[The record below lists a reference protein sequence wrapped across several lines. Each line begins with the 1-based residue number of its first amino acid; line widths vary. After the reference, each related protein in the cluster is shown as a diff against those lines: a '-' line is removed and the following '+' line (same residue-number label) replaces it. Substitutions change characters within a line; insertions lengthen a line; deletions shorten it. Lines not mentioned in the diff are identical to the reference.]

1 VNLLL
6 DTCTFLWVITDD
18 PALSPH
24 ARELVSDPALRV
36 FLSPVSA
43 WEITV
48 KVALG
53 RLQLAGSPTEL
64 IPAERRRH
72 GIETLELE
80 EAAALHLT
88 KLPDLHR
95 DPFDRMLICQ
105 AAVHGLVLLTP
116 DEQIRRYPVATAW

>member
-6 DTCTFLWVITDD
+6 DTCTFLWVIADD

-24 ARELVSDPALRV
+24 AREQIADPARRV

-43 WEITV
+43 WEIAV
-48 KVALG
+48 KVSLG
-53 RLQLAGSPTEL
+53 RLQLTGSPDVL
-64 IPAERRRH
+64 IPTERRRH
-72 GIETLELE
+72 GIESLELG
-80 EAAALHLT
+80 EAASLHLT
-88 KLPDLHR
+88 KLPELHR
-95 DPFDRMLICQ
+95 EPFDSMLICQ